1 MGGSEWVNFQFILVK
16 PTKYHLDIA
25 FTTSSS
31 PLSFTN
37 HTILCGYTT
46 NHWNEWWH
54 AIFSSLLFS
63 ALHFPFGMHGIQ
75 YSSQI
80 YICSVRSMLTAFQR
94 RKYGI
99 HFTAAHFSLLSW
111 RLLHA
116 QTITCWLK
124 AIYSEYVGIFH
135 RLRFLMQSKCISNV
149 PQIHLDSF
157 HSLVKIQKGFFF
169 TTYKFSS
176 VLVLFSHFTIC
187 SSFAGIFFSF
197 CWLLGFTEEW

>member
-1 MGGSEWVNFQFILVK
+1 
-16 PTKYHLDIA
+16 
-25 FTTSSS
+25 
-31 PLSFTN
+31 
-37 HTILCGYTT
+37 
-46 NHWNEWWH
+46 
-54 AIFSSLLFS
+54 
-63 ALHFPFGMHGIQ
+63 
-75 YSSQI
+75 
-80 YICSVRSMLTAFQR
+80 MLTAFQR

-99 HFTAAHFSLLSW
+99 HFTAAHFFLLSW

-116 QTITCWLK
+116 QTSTCWLK

-157 HSLVKIQKGFFF
+157 HSLVKIQNGFFF

-187 SSFAGIFFSF
+187 SSFAGIFFHFADCWDLLKNDKIADWVGKNLLRNLFFFLIEMGWAEEKCFIRKYFIEFCCATAAFFEPDNQRMVIRTMNVCWSMHPMQCLSVGLQCPGSDFHLASF
-197 CWLLGFTEEW
+197 L